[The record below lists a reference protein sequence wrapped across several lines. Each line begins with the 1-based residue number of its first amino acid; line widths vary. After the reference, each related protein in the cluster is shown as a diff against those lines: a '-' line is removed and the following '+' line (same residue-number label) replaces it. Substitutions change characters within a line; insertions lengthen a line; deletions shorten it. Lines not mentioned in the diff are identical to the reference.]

1 MPVHVHVAEQLREVE
16 ECLAWSGRRPVEWL
30 FEHAAVDRRWCL
42 VHATHMT
49 DAETAALAR
58 SGAVAGLCPTTEAN
72 LGDGLFQASAY
83 LSAGGAFGIGSDSHV
98 SVDPIEELRWLEYG
112 QRLIARQRNRLVDG
126 AGSVGERLFL
136 GALDGGAQAL
146 GRRAGSLQVG
156 AEADLVVLDRN
167 APCLAERPPE
177 RLLDALVFA
186 AQGNPVTD
194 AMVGGKWLVRGGRHA
209 RRDRVF
215 ERYRAALRE
224 LAG

>member
-1 MPVHVHVAEQLREVE
+1 
-16 ECLAWSGRRPVEWL
+16 
-30 FEHAAVDRRWCL
+30 
-42 VHATHMT
+42 
-49 DAETAALAR
+49 
-58 SGAVAGLCPTTEAN
+58 
-72 LGDGLFQASAY
+72 
-83 LSAGGAFGIGSDSHV
+83 
-98 SVDPIEELRWLEYG
+98 
-112 QRLIARQRNRLVDG
+112 
-126 AGSVGERLFL
+126 
-136 GALDGGAQAL
+136 
-146 GRRAGSLQVG
+146 LQVG